1 MKLRAGSNTL
11 LPWQLASSETLDPRP
26 LEKALNQCSAI
37 AHSAIVG
44 NNFLSKASDYI
55 CAIIQ
60 PVPTSDPHHEAA
72 LSIQVSE
79 ITRKIAAVNRTL
91 LPPVRISWSRVLI
104 LEPGVEVPYTKKGT
118 VFRKKLEGLF
128 GGALSRLINKD
139 AGKDHVGGLA
149 NGVNRTRSISQP
161 KAEVPREAEVLKT
174 TSKNWNK
181 EEVERLVFEALASSL
196 EIDLEV
202 LRVNTEASFAEVIAC
217 LPSIYIQEIDTLS
230 TSSSE

>member
-1 MKLRAGSNTL
+1 ML
-11 LPWQLASSETLDPRP
+11 LQLTSSETLDPRP
-26 LEKALNQCSAI
+26 LEQALNQCSAI

-60 PVPTSDPHHEAA
+60 PVPIGTTSGSHHEAA

-79 ITRKIAAVNRTL
+79 ITRKVAAVNRTL

-104 LEPGVEVPYTKKGT
+104 LEPGVKIPYTRKGM
-118 VFRKKLEGLF
+118 VFRKKLEKLF
-128 GGALSRLINKD
+128 GGALATLINKD
-139 AGKDHVGGLA
+139 ARKDKVGGPTNDV
-149 NGVNRTRSISQP
+149 NGTRSNSQP
-161 KAEVPREAEVLKT
+161 KAEVPREAEVSKG

-181 EEVERLVFEALASSL
+181 EEVERLIVEALASGL

-202 LRVNTEASFAEVIAC
+202 LRVNADASFAEVNDQ
-217 LPSIYIQEIDTLS
+217 LPFICF
-230 TSSSE
+230 